1 MNDKSFFSY
10 HLMGPLKQSLWN
22 QLHNKPSRSAMA
34 DVSQPP
40 CTMDIMISILI
51 SERNPGHDRFLKIL
65 FKPVTLN
72 KGGMIELLYWLSS

>member
-1 MNDKSFFSY
+1 
-10 HLMGPLKQSLWN
+10 
-22 QLHNKPSRSAMA
+22 MA

-72 KGGMIELLYWLSS
+72 KGGMIELLY